1 MRLDKF
7 LCEMNIG
14 TRSQVKTL
22 IKQGTVTVNGQ
33 KAVSPEQKI
42 DPKQDSICFKGEPLN
57 YRAFEY
63 FMLNKPAGYVT
74 ATEDKREKI
83 VMELLPDGHRSDLF
97 PVGRLDKDTEGLLL
111 ITNDGELAHRLLTPR
126 KHVDKTYLVDIA
138 APLTPDRIQALT
150 DGVDIGEK
158 NLTRPA
164 KVKVISEKQIEL
176 TIHEGKFHQVKR
188 MLQAV
193 DNQVLHLKRLTFGP
207 LVLDPQLQP
216 GQCRFLTE
224 QEIATLNTITQ
235 A

>member
-14 TRSQVKTL
+14 SRSQVKTL
-22 IKQGTVTVNGQ
+22 IKQGTVTVNGK

-42 DPKQDSICFKGEPLN
+42 DPQQDSICFKGDALN
-57 YRAFEY
+57 YHAFEY
-63 FMLNKPAGYVT
+63 FMLHKPAGYVT
-74 ATEDKREKI
+74 ATEDKRDKT
-83 VMELLPDGHRSDLF
+83 VMELLPAERRSDLF

-111 ITNDGELAHRLLTPR
+111 ITNDGDLAHRLLAPR

-138 APLTPDRIQALT
+138 TSLTPDQIQILT
-150 DGVDIGEK
+150 EGVDIGEK
-158 NLTRPA
+158 HLTRPA
-164 KVKVISEKQIEL
+164 KVKIVSEKQIEL

-193 DNQVLHLKRLTFGP
+193 DNQVIHLKRLTFGP
-207 LVLDPQLQP
+207 LILDAQLQP
-216 GQCRFLTE
+216 GQCRPLTE
-224 QEIATLNTITQ
+224 QEIAELNTITQ